1 MASASAHEGQ
11 PAHGGKGTS
20 WPSKVFELNP
30 AGLHWPR
37 AVLILD
43 IALVPLIVFLA
54 IGHEIYLL
62 SALFGVLLAAV
73 ADRVDWHQIAALI
86 RRGCPPR
93 LALRIVL

>member
-1 MASASAHEGQ
+1 MASASAQEGQ

-43 IALVPLIVFLA
+43 IMLVPLIVFLA
-54 IGHEIYLL
+54 IGHEEYLL
-62 SALFGVLLAAV
+62 SALFGVLFAAV
-73 ADRVDWHQIAALI
+73 ADREAATGTA
-86 RRGCPPR
+86 RRGSPCSRWSAPR
-93 LALRIVL
+93 